1 MRAQPSLRSSNQVVP
16 ASVVEISL
24 QDIVQSLVERFLQSG
39 AASTQEKAQSDAD
52 EVLVDAELNGWRYI
66 LIRTA
71 RSSTPLVQLS
81 PREQEIVCMV
91 AEGHPNK
98 IIAAVLNI
106 STWTVGTH
114 LRRIFAKFGV
124 GSRAAMVARYLE
136 IRKAAA
142 PPQSNP
148 ANRRSAPSLSA
159 NGTLVGGDYPQVH
172 QNRNGLK
179 CKLVC
184 WFHKPLAGDN

>member
-1 MRAQPSLRSSNQVVP
+1 MPAQPSLISSNP
-16 ASVVEISL
+16 APVNEIEISL
-24 QDIVQSLVERFLQSG
+24 RDIFRSLVERFPQSG
-39 AASTQEKAQSDAD
+39 AALTQDKTQSDA
-52 EVLVDAELNGWRYI
+52 EEILVDAELDGWRYI

-71 RSSTPLVQLS
+71 RPSTPLVQLS
-81 PREQEIVCMV
+81 PREQEIVRMV

-136 IRKAAA
+136 IRKAGGPTPIKPCSQARCGL
-142 PPQSNP
+142 SVGK
-148 ANRRSAPSLSA
+148 RSF
-159 NGTLVGGDYPQVH
+159 G
-172 QNRNGLK
+172 
-179 CKLVC
+179 
-184 WFHKPLAGDN
+184 W

>member
-1 MRAQPSLRSSNQVVP
+1 MPAQPSLLSSNHAGASQV
-16 ASVVEISL
+16 ETSL
-24 QDIVQSLVERFLQSG
+24 RDIFRSLVERLPPSA
-39 AASTQEKAQSDAD
+39 AASTQERTQSDAD
-52 EVLVDAELNGWRYI
+52 EILVDAELDGWRYI

-71 RSSTPLVQLS
+71 RPSTPLVQLS
-81 PREQEIVCMV
+81 PREREIVRMV

-114 LRRIFAKFGV
+114 LRRIFAKLGV

-142 PPQSNP
+142 PPQSNGT
-148 ANRRSAPSLSA
+148 NRRSLASVPA
-159 NGTLVGGDYPQVH
+159 NIREIKDY
-172 QNRNGLK
+172 
-179 CKLVC
+179 
-184 WFHKPLAGDN
+184 